1 MKRVQGGIGIGYIE
15 CINPRHRKYRVRW
28 DIQPICNEE
37 GIQTGVD
44 FVEHE
49 FLHKPTID
57 EIKTVVLDGYNQQID
72 AAILSGFEWN
82 GNPVWLSSEN
92 QHNYKAAYDL
102 AVQTGGTN
110 LPVVFKFGTTESP
123 VYHEFQ
129 SVEELSDFYINAMNY
144 ISTQLK
150 QGWEKKDAID
160 WTVYEI

>member
-1 MKRVQGGIGIGYIE
+1 MKRINGGAGIAFIE
-15 CINPRHRKYRVRW
+15 CINPRYKKYKVRW
-28 DIQPICNEE
+28 DIQPHYDRDGDIH
-37 GIQTGVD
+37 GVD
-44 FVEHE
+44 YMEADFN
-49 FLHKPTID
+49 HKPTID
-57 EIKTVVLDGYNQQID
+57 EIKAVVLDGYNQQID